1 MQRNRIEI
9 AGTLEDVEALRVS
22 PAGIPSV
29 RFAVRHESIQD
40 EAGIQR
46 AVQVTMR
53 SVAVG
58 PVAEQVSNTPA
69 GSQVQVTGF
78 MARAGRNSEFPVLH
92 IQTLKVETPVD
103 ETW

>member
-22 PAGIPSV
+22 PAGIPSA

-46 AVQVTMR
+46 AVQVVMR
-53 SVAVG
+53 AVAVG
-58 PVAEQVSNTPA
+58 PVAEQVSRAPA
-69 GSQVQVTGF
+69 GSQVEVMGF

-92 IQTLKVETPVD
+92 TQTLKVGIRVD
-103 ETW
+103 ET